1 MHENAHKQ
9 HSQQHEHQHEAND
22 FIHREDTFGPSTFGR
37 LVRGAGWGAGGK
49 GREGGRAGRGAEGE
63 SEIREVA

>member
-22 FIHREDTFGPSTFGR
+22 FIARIPSVQVLSAGW
-37 LVRGAGWGAGGK
+37 LGVRGGGQGVRDGK
-49 GREGGRAGRGAEGE
+49 GGGRAGRLQVVGLNPK
-63 SEIREVA
+63 

>member
-22 FIHREDTFGPSTFGR
+22 FIARIPSVQVLSAGW
-37 LVRGAGWGAGGK
+37 LGVRGQGTHNADADLDT
-49 GREGGRAGRGAEGE
+49 AANT
-63 SEIREVA
+63 A